1 MTRTESNHRAPIIE
15 ALIAARKEKGI
26 SQKQLEQLSG
36 VKQQLIAR
44 VETGETNP
52 QLETLLKILAPLDLT
67 LAVVP
72 KKDQ

>member
-1 MTRTESNHRAPIIE
+1 MAREKSNLRAPIIE
-15 ALIAARKEKGI
+15 EFITARKERGI

-52 QLETLLKILAPLDLT
+52 QLETLLKILAPLGLT

-72 KKDQ
+72 TEDQ

>member
-1 MTRTESNHRAPIIE
+1 MTRTESNLRAPIIE

-26 SQKQLEQLSG
+26 SQKQVEQLSG

>member
-1 MTRTESNHRAPIIE
+1 MTRTESNLRAPIIE
-15 ALIAARKEKGI
+15 ALITARKEKRI

-52 QLETLLKILAPLDLT
+52 QLETLLKILAPLGMT

-72 KKDQ
+72 KEDQ

>member
-1 MTRTESNHRAPIIE
+1 MTRTESNLRAPIIE
-15 ALIAARKEKGI
+15 ALIAARKEKSI

-52 QLETLLKILAPLDLT
+52 QLETLLKILAPLGMT

-72 KKDQ
+72 KEDQ

>member
-1 MTRTESNHRAPIIE
+1 MARAESNLRAPIIE
-15 ALIAARKEKGI
+15 ALIAARKEKNL

-52 QLETLLKILAPLDLT
+52 QLETLLKILAPLGMT

-72 KKDQ
+72 KEDQ

>member
-1 MTRTESNHRAPIIE
+1 MARAESNLRAPIIE
-15 ALIAARKEKGI
+15 ALIAARKEKSI

-52 QLETLLKILAPLDLT
+52 QLETLLKILAPLGMT

-72 KKDQ
+72 KEDQ